1 MTDQLTEP
9 CQWLTTG
16 EAQFIFLS
24 SVARG
29 CTLNYIQLVTVE
41 KVGVARISV
50 VVHACSV
57 VSDSL

>member
-1 MTDQLTEP
+1 MTDQFTEP

-16 EAQFIFLS
+16 EAQFVFIS

-29 CTLNYIQLVTVE
+29 CTQLLIVK
-41 KVGVARISV
+41 KVGVVRILV

>member
-1 MTDQLTEP
+1 MIDQLTEP

-16 EAQFIFLS
+16 GAQFVFLS

-29 CTLNYIQLVTVE
+29 CTLNYIQLVIVE
-41 KVGVARISV
+41 KVGVARILV
-50 VVHACSV
+50 VVHPCSV

>member
-16 EAQFIFLS
+16 KAQFVFIS

-29 CTLNYIQLVTVE
+29 CTLNYIQLVFVK
-41 KVGVARISV
+41 KVGVVRILV